1 MCGRFTLTEPGDI
14 ELRFS
19 VQGKLH
25 YIEPNYN
32 VAPSFTMPIIT
43 RNSSNKAIMAK
54 WGFLPVW
61 EYKKPKPFGLI
72 NIRSETCKE
81 KPYFKNVLLS
91 SRCLIPATGFFE
103 WKQMKLENKAEKI
116 PFFITLKDQ
125 ELFSFAGV
133 YSMYEDAEKKPHY
146 YFAILTGEPN
156 SFMKDIHRRMPVILE
171 KKEEEKYLDPDNK
184 DFDSLFKLITTQY
197 PSDKMKAYP
206 VSREV
211 NSPRN
216 NNKDL
221 LKRSKILN
229 MCLMHFYKLPS
240 HAKPNDVVDCYR
252 IANYLRAKV
261 ASIETSRLSRFWSL
275 RHE

>member
-1 MCGRFTLTEPGDI
+1 MCGRFALTEPEKILARYD
-14 ELRFS
+14 LLSPLPRM
-19 VQGKLH
+19 
-25 YIEPNYN
+25 EPNYN

-43 RNSSNKAIMAK
+43 RNSPNKGIMAK
-54 WGFLPVW
+54 WGFLPAW

-103 WKQMKLENKAEKI
+103 WKEIKLEDKPEKI
-116 PFFITLKDQ
+116 PYFIFLKDQ

-146 YFAILTGEPN
+146 YFAILTSEPN
-156 SFMKDIHRRMPVILE
+156 SFMKGIHRRMPVILE
-171 KKEEEKYLDPDNK
+171 KKEEDEYLDPDNK
-184 DFDSLFKLITTQY
+184 DFDSLYKLISTQY

-206 VSREV
+206 VSTLV

-216 NNKDL
+216 NSESL
-221 LKRSKILN
+221 LKEI
-229 MCLMHFYKLPS
+229 KL
-240 HAKPNDVVDCYR
+240 
-252 IANYLRAKV
+252 
-261 ASIETSRLSRFWSL
+261 T
-275 RHE
+275 